1 MRDMFDARFPLER
14 FALKVTRAR
23 GCDVHRTRPPSRV
36 RARVSASL
44 NVASRRHATSRD
56 ERHGIYKR
64 FKRTRRHAMAVAR
77 EHQTTTKGEH
87 AKGVF
92 VGDAFK
98 PNAYAFKRAG
108 ALAALFYGSCS
119 VLTVFLNKAL
129 FAVWMFTFPA
139 SLVTAQTLFTVF
151 AIATLDRAG
160 AITRRGD
167 KFSSVAF
174 KRVFVVSA
182 VFQLKL
188 VLDMTALSLVNIP
201 MYGVLKSATTP
212 FVMAVDYALVGR
224 VARARVQAAVFL
236 TTIGGVLAGV
246 GDLEFT
252 LLGYI
257 VALSSAATTAL
268 YVVLVG
274 KVGEELQLDSF
285 TLLLYNSLW
294 SAPLSMCVV
303 VAFGEHRRVFQYEH
317 IAESGFIFAFFLS
330 CSSAFVLNY
339 ATYLCTQLNEAL
351 TTSVVGRTKS
361 IVQGVAGF
369 FAFKVHTSMTNLCG
383 ILCNSIGVA
392 WYAYEK
398 YMSSRG
404 LERAPPSDLAPLNV
418 VHREGSQLTLEKYSP
433 RSRAK
438 YAVNGT
444 APIPFTKS
452 HAHAN

>member
-1 MRDMFDARFPLER
+1 M
-14 FALKVTRAR
+14 
-23 GCDVHRTRPPSRV
+23 
-36 RARVSASL
+36 
-44 NVASRRHATSRD
+44 
-56 ERHGIYKR
+56 
-64 FKRTRRHAMAVAR
+64 
-77 EHQTTTKGEH
+77 
-87 AKGVF
+87 
-92 VGDAFK
+92 
-98 PNAYAFKRAG
+98 PNAAPALAASHAGAGASSKRYARQRAG

-129 FAVWMFTFPA
+129 FAVWRFKFPA
-139 SLVTAQTLFTVF
+139 SLVTAQTLFTVA
-151 AIATLDRAG
+151 AILTLERVG
-160 AITRRGD
+160 VVKRRGE
-167 KFSSVAF
+167 KFSRAAF
-174 KRVFVVSA
+174 KRVFIVSA

-212 FVMAVDYALVGR
+212 FVMLLDYGLLGK
-224 VARARVQAAVFL
+224 VASGRVQAAVFL
-236 TTIGGVLAGV
+236 TTLGGVLAGV

-257 VALSSAATTAL
+257 VALMSAATTAM

-274 KVGEELQLDSF
+274 KIGDELQLDSF

-303 VAFGEHRRVFQYEH
+303 FAFGEHHRVFQYEH
-317 IAESGFIFAFFLS
+317 LSRVGFLFAFLLS

-361 IVQGVAGF
+361 IVQGIAGL
-369 FAFKVHTSMTNLCG
+369 FAFKVHTSATNLSG
-383 ILCNSIGVA
+383 IVFNSAGVA

-398 YMSSRG
+398 YMSARG
-404 LERAPPSDLAPLNV
+404 VERAPPQHSDAALNV
-418 VHREGSQLTLEKYSP
+418 MHREDSQLTLESYSP

-438 YAVNGT
+438 HAFNSAQVGRVDG
-444 APIPFTKS
+444 K
-452 HAHAN
+452 HAHEN